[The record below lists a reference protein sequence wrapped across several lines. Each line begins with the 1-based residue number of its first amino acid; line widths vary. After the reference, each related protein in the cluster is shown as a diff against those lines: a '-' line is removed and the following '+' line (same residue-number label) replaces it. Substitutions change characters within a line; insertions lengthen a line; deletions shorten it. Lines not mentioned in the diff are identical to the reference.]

1 MVFNEAFSDITLPT
15 IVVAVL
21 GIPETIIAFFEKLLF
36 FAMNKLKSDIKERLY
51 QESIFEVKNKINDI
65 NKHAESKNN
74 GENPSFDFKC
84 LSVISD
90 ILFNKFNN
98 WNFCGFYTD
107 LSLDHPIY
115 GNLILPCDK
124 FDLKFPTFRSDT
136 MPCSSIEMHGVC
148 GKSLKARKTIIV
160 PDVEKFD
167 GHIVCDSK
175 SKSEIAITF
184 IMPILPYVGS
194 EILESHFVL
203 DVDSKEYDDFD
214 SIDENYLKKI
224 ITLLEQ
230 KDSKSLII
238 F

>member
-1 MVFNEAFSDITLPT
+1 MF
-15 IVVAVL
+15 
-21 GIPETIIAFFEKLLF
+21 
-36 FAMNKLKSDIKERLY
+36 KLKSDIKERLY
-51 QESIFEVKNKINDI
+51 QESIFEIKNKINEI
-65 NKHAESKNN
+65 NKFSKSKIN
-74 GENPSFDFKC
+74 GENPTFDFKC
-84 LSVISD
+84 LTAIST
-90 ILFNKFNN
+90 ILFDKFDN

-124 FDLKFPTFRSDT
+124 FKLDFSTFKSDK

-148 GKSLKARKTIIV
+148 GKSLKSRKTIIV

-167 GHIVCDSK
+167 GHIVCDSQ

-203 DVDSKEYDDFD
+203 DIDSKVYDDFD
-214 SIDENYLKKI
+214 LIDEKYLKKI
-224 ITLLEQ
+224 INLLELD
-230 KDSKSLII
+230 DSESLII